1 MKEKEES
8 ENVGLK
14 LNIQKTKTMASS
26 PITSWQIDGE
36 TVGTVADFTFG
47 GSKITVD
54 GDCSHEIIRCMLIGR
69 KVMTNLDSILKS
81 RDITLP
87 TKVCLVKA
95 IAFPIVMYGCESWT
109 IKKAEH

>member
-1 MKEKEES
+1 MGKQWKQCQTLF
-8 ENVGLK
+8 GLK
-14 LNIQKTKTMASS
+14 LNIQKTKIMASG

-36 TVGTVADFTFG
+36 TVEALPDFIFG

-54 GDCSHEIIRCMLIGR
+54 GDYSHEIKRHLLLRR

-87 TKVCLVKA
+87 AKVHLIKA
-95 IAFPIVMYGCESWT
+95 IVCENWT
-109 IKKAEH
+109 TKEAEH